1 MGKEGRVG
9 GKQLQTG
16 TADNLK
22 NHRVFGND
30 GAIISMKR
38 LFGGIIQREQS
49 FLQCPL
55 SHLQKMSVKIKASV
69 AYFINQ
75 CVCLLL
81 WFLLKHE
88 SHPGGPGYS
97 NSA

>member
-1 MGKEGRVG
+1 MG

-49 FLQCPL
+49 FLQRLP

-75 CVCLLL
+75 CVCVFFSGFYLSMKATLEDPATVIAH
-81 WFLLKHE
+81 K
-88 SHPGGPGYS
+88 SR
-97 NSA
+97 